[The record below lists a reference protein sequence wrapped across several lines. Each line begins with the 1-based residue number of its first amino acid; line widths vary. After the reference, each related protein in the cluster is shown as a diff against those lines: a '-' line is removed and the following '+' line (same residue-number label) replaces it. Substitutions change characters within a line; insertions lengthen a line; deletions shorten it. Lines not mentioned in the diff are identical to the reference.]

1 MWMTDTEA
9 NKTLQIDQGKK
20 LGKNCIGSG
29 NVTNAFQQEKDA
41 SFQNGDKKNTF
52 WSQVKI

>member
-1 MWMTDTEA
+1 MTDTEA

-52 WSQVKI
+52 